1 MRIAT
6 SISTTASTSTS
17 FAEAFS
23 DLCARLDAEPHHIF
37 LSYTE
42 LHDPEELARAAAE
55 LPASIRLHGSS
66 SCLSFMTEAGIPNP
80 GGHALG
86 MLGIA
91 DAEGSFG
98 VASEPIGETP
108 RAAGARAA
116 LRAVADAD
124 RAGEVPALV
133 WLTSALGSEEEILLG
148 IADVL
153 GPNVPVFGGS
163 SAANSVVGGWS
174 QVERGRAQRDA
185 AVLSA
190 LFPSGEISFAFG
202 AGYAPTAMKGVVTRA
217 KGRIVYELDGLPAAE
232 VYNQWTDGLITPQLD
247 GGSILEH
254 TSFHPVGRVAGQ
266 IGKVPQYLLIH
277 PFSVEANR
285 AVTFGVNIAEG
296 DELLLMAGSRES
308 LIGRMQNVAAAARQA
323 AGPSFQLTGALVIF
337 CGGCMLAVREDM
349 HRVVEGL
356 RATLGGAPFLGMF
369 TFGEQGCF
377 TRGKNHHG
385 NLSLSSVLFGHEGP

>member
-1 MRIAT
+1 MRVAT
-6 SISTTASTSTS
+6 SISTTDSTSKAFT
-17 FAEAFS
+17 EAYT
-23 DLCARLDAEPHHIF
+23 DLCARLDAEPRHIF

-42 LHDPEELARAAAE
+42 LLDPEELARAAAA
-55 LPASIRLHGSS
+55 LPASIRVHGSS
-66 SCLSFMTEAGIPNP
+66 SCLSFMTETGIPRP

-91 DAEGSFG
+91 DADGSFG

-116 LRAVADAD
+116 QRAIADAD

-133 WLTSALGSEEEILLG
+133 WLTAALGAEEEILLG

-163 SAANSVVGGWS
+163 SAANSVAGGWS
-174 QVERGRAQRDA
+174 QVERGKAHQGA
-185 AVLSA
+185 AVVSA

-217 KGRIVYELDGLPAAE
+217 KGRLVYEIDGLPAAE
-232 VYNQWTDGLITPQLD
+232 VYNQWTSGLISPYLD
-247 GGSILEH
+247 GGAILEH

-266 IGKVPQYLLIH
+266 IGKLPQYLLIH
-277 PFSVEANR
+277 PFTVEANR
-285 AVTFGVNIAEG
+285 AMTFGVNIAEG
-296 DELLLMAGSRES
+296 DELVLMTGSRES
-308 LIGRMQNVAAAARQA
+308 LIGRIQNVAAVARQA
-323 AGPSFQLTGALVIF
+323 AGPSFQLAGALVIF

-356 RATLGGAPFLGMF
+356 RGALDGAPFLGMF

-377 TRGKNHHG
+377 VPGKNHHG
-385 NLSLSSVLFGHEGP
+385 NLSLSTVLFGA